1 MRLVSFQKS
10 HPSVLILVLLVKIFA
25 VSSTLS
31 FLASSTEIGP
41 DIRHTAFYSS
51 DVVEHLTW
59 GGRNLPISLAL
70 ALGTNNIFSLRILC
84 YKAIFSIGASEA
96 TRLTASQCCAKRI
109 VNGLASWI
117 VFLVVL
123 VLHFLAIAS
132 YEFDIADPNVFSYY
146 DRIAPVLTY
155 TSVSW

>member
-1 MRLVSFQKS
+1 MRLISFQKS

-70 ALGTNNIFSLRILC
+70 ALGKNIFILAFQFIISLSHRS
-84 YKAIFSIGASEA
+84 FRGHQTHS
-96 TRLTASQCCAKRI
+96 
-109 VNGLASWI
+109 
-117 VFLVVL
+117 
-123 VLHFLAIAS
+123 
-132 YEFDIADPNVFSYY
+132 
-146 DRIAPVLTY
+146 
-155 TSVSW
+155 